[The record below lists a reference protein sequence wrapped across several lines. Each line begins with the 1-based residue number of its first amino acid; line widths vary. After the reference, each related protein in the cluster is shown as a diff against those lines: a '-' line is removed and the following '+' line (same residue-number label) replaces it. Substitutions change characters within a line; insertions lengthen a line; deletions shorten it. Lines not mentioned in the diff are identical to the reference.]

1 MGRAAQAAYNPRST
15 HSDRRCQGAPIAM
28 LDITLLR
35 KDLAHVITGLEKRK
49 SPQPFLDVDRFTAL
63 ESERKTIQTRTEE
76 LQAQRNSLSKQI
88 GHLKAKGQDTATVMA
103 EVGGLGDALKA
114 SAERLDVIQAELSAM
129 LMNVPNLPQPEVP
142 VGADES
148 ANVEVRR
155 WGTPRAFDFPTRDH
169 VDLGAPLGLDF
180 DTGAKLS
187 GARFTFLRGP
197 VARLH
202 RALAQFMLDVQTL
215 QHGYTECYTPY
226 IVNREIL
233 EGTGQLPKFKEDMF
247 WVSRG
252 GDEAQAEQY
261 LISTSEISLTNTV
274 REQVLAAAEL
284 PIKLTA
290 HSPCFRSEAGS
301 AGRDTRGMIRQHQF
315 DKVEM
320 VQITQP
326 DQSNSA
332 LEAMVGHAEAV
343 LQQLGLPYRVVLLC
357 SGDMGF
363 GSARTYDLEVW
374 VPAQNT
380 FREISS
386 CSNMEAFQARRMQ
399 ARFKNAQGKNELVHT
414 LNGSGL
420 AVGRTLVAVLE
431 NGQNADGS
439 ITVPEALRPYMG
451 GVAVLKA

>member
-1 MGRAAQAAYNPRST
+1 
-15 HSDRRCQGAPIAM
+15 M

-35 KDLAHVITGLEKRK
+35 KDLASVVAGLEKRK
-49 SPQPFLDVDRFTAL
+49 SPQPFLDVERFSSL
-63 ESERKTIQTRTEE
+63 ESERRTIQVRTEE
-76 LQAQRNSLSKQI
+76 LQARRNSLSKQI
-88 GHLKAKGQDTATVMA
+88 GQLKAKGEDTTAVMTD
-103 EVGGLGDALKA
+103 VGGIGDELKT
-114 SAERLDVIQAELSAM
+114 SAERLDLIQTELSAM
-129 LMNVPNLPQPEVP
+129 LMSVPNLPQADVP

-180 DTGAKLS
+180 DTGALLS
-187 GARFTFLRGP
+187 GSRFSFLRGP

-215 QHGYTECYTPY
+215 EHGYTECYTPY

-274 REQVLAAAEL
+274 RERVLPLADL

-320 VQITQP
+320 VQITHP
-326 DQSNSA
+326 DESSAA
-332 LEAMVGHAEAV
+332 LEQMVGHAEAV
-343 LQQLGLPYRVVLLC
+343 LQKLGLPYRVVLLC

-363 GSARTYDLEVW
+363 GSAKTYDLEVW

-386 CSNMEAFQARRMQ
+386 CSNMDAFQARRMQ
-399 ARFKNAQGKNELVHT
+399 ARFKNAAGKNEFVHT

-451 GVAVLKA
+451 GVAVLRPDAAREGAKA